1 MRRWDITCTAVI
13 TAMGLYVVWE
23 GWRLGF
29 GAFESPG
36 PGFIA
41 VFAGL
46 FLSFFST
53 ANMVLT
59 AAKYQKMAARPFWP
73 ETDSLRKVL
82 LTLAGP
88 IAFVLLLTYLG
99 FFLCSL
105 GMLIYLFRIIHPHRM
120 SLTLVL
126 ALSTSLVCLVLFQF
140 ILKVQFPQGLIDF
153 YLVKGWFFKWM

>member
-1 MRRWDITCTAVI
+1 MRRWDITGTAVI
-13 TAMGLYVVWE
+13 TAVGVYVVWE

-41 VFAGL
+41 VFAGSL
-46 FLSFFST
+46 LALFST

-59 AAKYQKMAARPFWP
+59 VAKYQKTAARPFWP

-82 LTLAGP
+82 LTMAGP
-88 IAFVLLLTYLG
+88 VAFVLLLNALG

-105 GMLIYLFRIIHPHRM
+105 GMLIYLFRVIHPHRI

-126 ALSTSLVCLVLFQF
+126 ALSTALVCLVLFQF
-140 ILKVQFPQGLIDF
+140 VLKVQFPQGVINF
-153 YLVKGWFFKWM
+153 YHVKGWLF

>member
-1 MRRWDITCTAVI
+1 MRRWDIACTAVI
-13 TAMGLYVVWE
+13 TALGMVVVWE

-46 FLSFFST
+46 FLFLFST

-59 AAKYQKMAARPFWP
+59 VAKYQKRADRPFWP

-88 IAFVLLLTYLG
+88 IAFVLLLNYLG

-105 GMLIYLFRIIHPHRM
+105 GMLIYLFRIIYPHRI
-120 SLTLVL
+120 SLTLFL
-126 ALSTSLVCLVLFQF
+126 ALATALACLILFQF
-140 ILKVQFPQGLIDF
+140 ILKVQFPQGVINF
-153 YLVKGWFFKWM
+153 YHVKGWLF